1 MLTPLDI
8 QKKEFRRR
16 LRGYSEDEV
25 DDFLDQV
32 LEDYEMLY
40 RQNASLK
47 DETARLKEEAERYRN
62 LEDTLRNTLVLSQ
75 KAADETRAN
84 AQKEAELI
92 LAEAKSKAQ
101 ALEEEGRQR
110 LTELTIRQKEL
121 QGKIE
126 EYKAQVKAMLLGAIS
141 LLDTK
146 NGAAEKTEPCADDEV
161 ATSRDDLQKYLSRN

>member
-25 DDFLDQV
+25 DEFLDQI

-47 DETARLKEEAERYRN
+47 DETSRLKEEMLRYRN
-62 LEDTLRNTLVLSQ
+62 LEDTLKNTLVLSQ

-92 LAEAKSKAQ
+92 IEEAESKARI
-101 ALEEEGRQR
+101 LEEEGRQR
-110 LTELTIRQKEL
+110 LTQINIRQKEL
-121 QGKIE
+121 KGKIR
-126 EYKAQVKAMLLGAIS
+126 EYQAQTKAMLLGAIS
-141 LLDTK
+141 LLESKMELQVGPDNNSEIIPSDVADT
-146 NGAAEKTEPCADDEV
+146 
-161 ATSRDDLQKYLSRN
+161 QQQ

>member
-16 LRGYSEDEV
+16 LRGYCEEEV
-25 DDFLDQV
+25 DEFLDQI

-47 DETARLKEEAERYRN
+47 DEVSRLKEETDRYRN
-62 LEDTLRNTLVLSQ
+62 LEETLRNTLVLAQ

-92 LAEAKSKAQ
+92 CAEAKSKARV
-101 ALEEEGRQR
+101 LEEEGRQR
-110 LTELTIRQKEL
+110 LAELTTRLQEL
-121 QGKIE
+121 QGKVE
-126 EYKAQVKAMLLGAIS
+126 EYKAQTKALLLGAMA
-141 LLDTK
+141 LLETRSGTGEEAEPGA
-146 NGAAEKTEPCADDEV
+146 NGEV
-161 ATSRDDLQKYLSRN
+161 AASSDTGL

>member
-16 LRGYSEDEV
+16 LRGYSETEV
-25 DDFLDQV
+25 DEFLDQI

-47 DETARLKEEAERYRN
+47 DETSRLKEETEHYRN

-92 LAEAKSKAQ
+92 RAEAQAKAR

-110 LTELTIRQKEL
+110 LAEISCQMREL
-121 QGKIE
+121 QVKVD
-126 EYKAQVKAMLLGAIS
+126 EYKAQTKAMLLGAIS
-141 LLDTK
+141 LLETNNDVAK
-146 NGAAEKTEPCADDEV
+146 GAGEDATGEV
-161 ATSRDDLQKYLSRN
+161 AASSGSGL

>member
-16 LRGYSEDEV
+16 LRGYSETEV
-25 DDFLDQV
+25 DEFLDQI

-47 DETARLKEEAERYRN
+47 DETSRLKEEAEHYRN

-92 LAEAKSKAQ
+92 RAEAQAKAR

-110 LTELTIRQKEL
+110 LAEISCQMREL
-121 QGKIE
+121 QVKVE
-126 EYKAQVKAMLLGAIS
+126 SYKAQTKAMLLGAIS
-141 LLDTK
+141 LLETNNDVAK
-146 NGAAEKTEPCADDEV
+146 GAGEDATGEV
-161 ATSRDDLQKYLSRN
+161 AASSDSGL

>member
-16 LRGYSEDEV
+16 LRGYSEEEV
-25 DDFLDQV
+25 DEFLDQI

-47 DETARLKEEAERYRN
+47 DEASRLKEETERYRN
-62 LEDTLRNTLVLSQ
+62 LEDTLKNTLVLSQ

-92 LAEAKSKAQ
+92 RAEAQAKAR
-101 ALEEEGRQR
+101 ALEEEGQR
-110 LTELTIRQKEL
+110 RLAEINAQIREL
-121 QGKIE
+121 QAKVE
-126 EYKAQVKAMLLGAIS
+126 EYKAQTKALLQGAIA
-141 LLDTK
+141 LLETRYDVAK
-146 NGAAEKTEPCADDEV
+146 EAAEDVPGEV
-161 ATSRDDLQKYLSRN
+161 AASSD

>member
-16 LRGYSEDEV
+16 LRGYCEEEV
-25 DDFLDQV
+25 DEFLDQV

-47 DETARLKEEAERYRN
+47 DEASRLKEETERYQN

-92 LAEAKSKAQ
+92 RTEAQ
-101 ALEEEGRQR
+101 AKARSLEEEGRQR
-110 LTELTIRQKEL
+110 LAEITSQIRELEVKV
-121 QGKIE
+121 E
-126 EYKAQVKAMLLGAIS
+126 EYKAQTKAMLLGAIA
-141 LLDTK
+141 LLDTRNDAAK
-146 NGAAEKTEPCADDEV
+146 GAGEDASGEV
-161 ATSRDDLQKYLSRN
+161 AASSDPGV